1 MDGFVWAMLFKPL
14 VALVVI
20 GGIATPI
27 RVAVQKWMP
36 DNKLKRL
43 LLFSWRV

>member
-1 MDGFVWAMLFKPL
+1 MEGWFWAVLVKPL
-14 VALVVI
+14 VALILI
-20 GGIATPI
+20 GCIATPI

-36 DNKLKRL
+36 DSKLKRF

>member
-1 MDGFVWAMLFKPL
+1 MEPWIWAIVLKPI

-36 DNKLKRL
+36 DSKLKRL
-43 LLFSWRV
+43 LLFSWKV